1 MITLAQL
8 TGAHRRTYQKIF
20 HQPISTGVRRKA
32 VRSLLET
39 LGKVADAG
47 GDNLEVTRNGHV
59 LVLLSLGE
67 KKTESPD
74 ELVSLQHFLQRSEA
88 PLQATNGREA
98 HLLLVIGHHEARVFR
113 AEIYGGFPQ
122 QILPYRAHDAFRIAD
137 SDCGGRSTDGELSD
151 RGLCFEPIAQALC
164 ATGKILIFG
173 ESSATQL
180 EMDRFIVW
188 LKQEHPDLA
197 ERIIGSMVLDEDQ
210 VNSGLLLAKAREFYA
225 HSRMV

>member
-8 TGAHRRTYQKIF
+8 TGAHRRTYRKIF

-32 VRSLLET
+32 VRSLMEA
-39 LGKVADAG
+39 LGEVADSD
-47 GDNLEVTRNGHV
+47 GDNLEITRNGHV

-67 KKTESPD
+67 NKTESPD
-74 ELVSLQHFLQRSEA
+74 ELVALQHFLQRSEA
-88 PLQATNGREA
+88 PLHASNGREA

-122 QILPYRAHDAFRIAD
+122 QILPHRAHHTFRIAD
-137 SDCGGRSTDGELSD
+137 SDFESLSTDGERCD
-151 RGLCFEPIAQALC
+151 GGLYFEPIAQALC

-173 ESSATQL
+173 
-180 EMDRFIVW
+180 DRFIGW
-188 LKQEHPDLA
+188 LKRAHPDLA

-225 HSRMV
+225 HSRTV